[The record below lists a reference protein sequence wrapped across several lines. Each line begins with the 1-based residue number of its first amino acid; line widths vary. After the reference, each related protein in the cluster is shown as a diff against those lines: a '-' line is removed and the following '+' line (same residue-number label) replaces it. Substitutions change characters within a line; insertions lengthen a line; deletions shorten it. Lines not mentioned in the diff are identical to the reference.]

1 MVEPQ
6 PAHPR
11 RGVSRR
17 RAGSSGERQIGVAL
31 EACYRL
37 LLWLVPVLEKFPRSQ
52 KFLLADRMQT
62 QALNVLDHLIAATY
76 VPQARTVHLQA
87 ANLALEHLR
96 FGLRLAHDLHHL
108 DMPRYQYA
116 AEQVDE
122 VGRLVGGWLRSAQP
136 APDGPQ
142 VLGKVDHGAQADPL
156 V

>member
-1 MVEPQ
+1 MTNPKPVHQ
-6 PAHPR
+6 R
-11 RGVSRR
+11 RSNSRR
-17 RAGSSGERQIGVAL
+17 RAGASGERHTGVAL

-62 QALNVLDHLIAATY
+62 QALGVLDHLIAATY
-76 VPQARTVHLQA
+76 VPQARAAHLQA

-136 APDGPQ
+136 PQ
-142 VLGKVDHGAQADPL
+142 GSPNAAGEFDHGPQADPL